1 MGRIPAQED
10 GYEMPPTFARW
21 HASALAFLALALL
34 AGWPC
39 QAQQG
44 TASQFEVAV
53 PLAAEGEEAAFRA
66 GMAELLVRV
75 TGRRDAAGLPA
86 LAPLVENA
94 ARYVGSYRRVPG
106 RRLLVSYDEDAVA
119 AAVADAGL
127 PFWGEVRPATLV
139 WLAVDRGG
147 GRRGLVMSDTT
158 GDERAAVEAAAA
170 ERGIPLTWPSAS
182 GGEDARLR
190 FEQAW
195 SGDAA
200 SLAET
205 ASRYGAE
212 GVLVGRAAADAAGQY
227 SVDWTFLDGGDR
239 SRVRGGLDTGVHLA
253 ADRYASRYATASGA
267 QRSDLEITVSGV
279 THAAAYADA
288 SRRLE
293 ALAAVRDLRLVRVLP
308 DSVVFRASVR
318 GGLDA
323 LQREAAADGR
333 LRPLAGV
340 QGGASLAYEP

>member
-1 MGRIPAQED
+1 VRRIPAQED
-10 GYEMPPTFARW
+10 GYEMPSTIARW
-21 HASALAFLALALL
+21 HAGALALL
-34 AGWPC
+34 ALMAASPG
-39 QAQQG
+39 QAQV
-44 TASQFEVAV
+44 AANQFEVAV
-53 PLAAEGEEAAFRA
+53 PLTAEGEEAAFRA

-75 TGRRDAAGLPA
+75 TGRRDAAGLAP
-86 LAPLVENA
+86 LAPLVDNA

-119 AAVADAGL
+119 AAVAQAGL

-147 GRRGLVMSDTT
+147 GRRGLVTSDTV

-170 ERGIPLTWPSAS
+170 ERGIPLTWPSAA
-182 GGEDARLR
+182 GGEDPRLR

-212 GVLVGRAAADAAGQY
+212 GVLVGRAVADAAGNY
-227 SVDWTFLDGGDR
+227 AVNWTFLDGGGR
-239 SRVRGGLDTGVHLA
+239 AQARGGLDAGVHLA
-253 ADRYASRYATASGA
+253 ADRYASRYATTTGA
-267 QRSDLEITVSGV
+267 QRSELEITVSGI

-318 GGLDA
+318 GGLDV
-323 LQREAAADGR
+323 LRREAAADGR
-333 LRPLAGV
+333 LRPLAGE
-340 QGGASLAYEP
+340 QGTALLAYEP

>member
-1 MGRIPAQED
+1 MRRIPAQED
-10 GYEMPPTFARW
+10 GDEMPPMIARR
-21 HASALAFLALALL
+21 HAGALALLALALL
-34 AGWPC
+34 AGAPC
-39 QAQQG
+39 LAQG
-44 TASQFEVAV
+44 TASQFEVAI
-53 PLAAEGEEAAFRA
+53 PLTAEGEEAAFRA

-75 TGRRDAAGLPA
+75 TGRRDAARLQG
-86 LAPLVENA
+86 LAPLVDNA
-94 ARYVGSYRRVPG
+94 ARYVRSYRRVPG
-106 RRLLVSYDEDAVA
+106 RRLLVTYDEDAVA
-119 AAVADAGL
+119 AAVAAAGL

-147 GRRGLVMSDTT
+147 GRRGLVLADTA

-170 ERGIPLTWPSAS
+170 ERGIPLTWPSAA
-182 GGEDARLR
+182 GGEDPRLR

-212 GVLVGRAAADAAGQY
+212 AVLVGKAAADAAGNY
-227 SVDWTFLDGGDR
+227 VVDWVLLDGGSR
-239 SRVRGGLDTGVHLA
+239 SQVRGGLDAGVHLA
-253 ADRYASRYATASGA
+253 ADRYASRYATTSGA
-267 QRSDLEITVSGV
+267 QRSELEITVSGI

-308 DSVVFRASVR
+308 DSVVFVASVR
-318 GGLDA
+318 GGLDV
-323 LQREAAADGR
+323 LYREAAADGR
-333 LRPLAGV
+333 LRPQAGE
-340 QGGASLAYEP
+340 QGAALLKYEP

>member
-1 MGRIPAQED
+1 MLPR
-10 GYEMPPTFARW
+10 FAPR
-21 HASALAFLALALL
+21 HSGALALLALALL
-34 AGWPC
+34 AGSPC
-39 QAQQG
+39 QALAA
-44 TASQFEVAV
+44 TSQFEVAV
-53 PLAAEGEEAAFRA
+53 PLTTDGEEEAFRT

-75 TGRRDAAGLPA
+75 TGRRDAATLPG
-86 LAPLVENA
+86 LAPLVANA

-119 AAVADAGL
+119 AAVAGAGL

-147 GRRGLVMSDTT
+147 GRRGLVTSDTT
-158 GDERAAVEAAAA
+158 GDERAALEAAA
-170 ERGIPLTWPSAS
+170 EQRGIPLAWPSSA
-182 GGEDARLR
+182 GGEDPRLR

-212 GVLVGRAAADAAGQY
+212 GVLVGKAVADGAGGY
-227 SVDWTFLDGGDR
+227 VADWTFIGDGGR
-239 SRVRGGLDTGVHLA
+239 SQVRGGLDAGVHLA
-253 ADRYASRYATASGA
+253 ADRYASLYASAAGA
-267 QRSDLEITVSGV
+267 QRSELEITVTGI

-308 DSVVFRASVR
+308 DSAVFRASVR

-323 LQREAAADGR
+323 LRREAAAGGR
-333 LRPLAGV
+333 LRPVAGE
-340 QGGASLAYEP
+340 QGGALLVYEP